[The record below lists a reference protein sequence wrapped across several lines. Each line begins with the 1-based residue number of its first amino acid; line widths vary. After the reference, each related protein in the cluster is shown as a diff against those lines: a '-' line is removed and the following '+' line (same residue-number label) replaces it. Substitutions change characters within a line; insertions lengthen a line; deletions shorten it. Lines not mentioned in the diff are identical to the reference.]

1 MNITE
6 AQSILGEAF
15 RFTSVDTN
23 NTIQELNIPLHARI
37 LDIGTGIGNMAI
49 TLALHGYRVLTGEP
63 DNDTSDYAQQDW
75 RSNSK
80 KVGVDHLIEFK
91 AFDAQDIPYDDS
103 SFDAIFSLG
112 TLHHIDNV
120 SRGKVLQEFIR
131 IAKSK
136 ALICIFEP
144 NQRATEMIKEFDASH
159 PDAAN
164 PNDYIQG
171 LDVTSRKIE
180 GINFD
185 AFIFQNT

>member
-136 ALICIFEP
+136 AFICIFEP
-144 NQRATEMIKEFDASH
+144 NQRATEMIKEFAASH